1 MSHVVDKKWLITH
14 ELIPF
19 RFGGYLFYACFQFAF

>member
-1 MSHVVDKKWLITH
+1 MLVDKKWVITH

-19 RFGGYLFYACFQFAF
+19 RFGGYLFYVWFQFAF